1 VTSLPRQHRY
11 EQFVK
16 DQPAYEDGIKG
27 HAVGRR
33 IGRGASGYILSRS
46 RDGVS
51 GVTNVAVWGNALEP
65 IEAAVGVAVT
75 GRPPKYRAKL
85 INMIAFTNLHS
96 FLR

>member
-1 VTSLPRQHRY
+1 MLWL
-11 EQFVK
+11 
-16 DQPAYEDGIKG
+16 GG
-27 HAVGRR
+27 
-33 IGRGASGYILSRS
+33 SGGERAAYILSRS

-85 INMIAFTNLHS
+85 INMIAPTSTVF
-96 FLR
+96 